1 MNATNETPQFLTI
14 RQFVAKQNAFSAGG
28 VRSLI
33 FYRGDDAEKVGAI
46 ARLGRRIL
54 IDEPRFLEWVRDGGA
69 RQIRG
74 QAA

>member
-1 MNATNETPQFLTI
+1 MSVNTETPQFLTI
-14 RQFVAKQNAFSAGG
+14 KQFVEKQTAFTSGG

-54 IDEPRFLEWVRDGGA
+54 IDEIVFLAWIKEGGA

>member
-14 RQFVAKQNAFSAGG
+14 RQFTEKQPAFSAGG
-28 VRSLI
+28 VRSII

-54 IDEPRFLEWVRDGGA
+54 IDEPRFLEWVRTGGA

>member
-14 RQFVAKQNAFSAGG
+14 RQFTEKQPAFSAGG

-54 IDEPRFLEWVRDGGA
+54 IDEGVFLAWVKEGGA

>member
-1 MNATNETPQFLTI
+1 MSVNTETPQFLTI
-14 RQFVAKQNAFSAGG
+14 RQFTEKQPAFTPGG
-28 VRSLI
+28 VRSVI
-33 FYRGDDAEKVGAI
+33 FYRGDDAEAAGAI

-54 IDEPRFLEWVRDGGA
+54 IDEPRFLEWVREGGA